1 MKINAIFD
9 KVKVY
14 DVKDR
19 LDVVIGQT
27 FVIEIL
33 DSTPLDIFTNNDPVL
48 EMGDDLRTVKA
59 NKLGE
64 SKIRFMSDDE
74 VIKDLVVSVVDS
86 VGLQATSL
94 NVSFGLPEGKD
105 EA

>member
-14 DVKDR
+14 DVQDR

-33 DSTPLDIFTNNDPVL
+33 DSAPLDIFTNNDPVL

-64 SKIRFMSDDE
+64 SKVRFMDE
-74 VIKDLVVSVVDS
+74 DSVIKDLVVSVVDS

-94 NVSFGLPEGKD
+94 NVAFGSPEDK
-105 EA
+105 A